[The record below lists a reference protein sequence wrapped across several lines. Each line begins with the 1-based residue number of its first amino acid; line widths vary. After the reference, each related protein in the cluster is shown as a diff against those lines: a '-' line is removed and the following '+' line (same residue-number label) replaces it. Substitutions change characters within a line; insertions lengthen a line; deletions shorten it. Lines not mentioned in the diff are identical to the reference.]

1 MDRIAARNVPSI
13 LITFMLSAFAAFSI
27 SMVVNQLSQA
37 LHTSVSGVLVS
48 VPLDFIGGAIGGV
61 VLGRQSDRLGRR
73 PMLMLAVLIFSV
85 SLVAAAFISN
95 IAELYA
101 LWFIIGIG
109 VNSQNGI
116 SYPLLVETLRRS
128 TGLLGSV
135 MQGLYFIGFLLDTGF
150 YFVFHYWR
158 TYFLASGIFALVFS
172 LPLAII
178 LVEPS
183 RVRRFQGRGQG
194 ITGKLRLYT
203 VALSLITV
211 GAFMLSV
218 PLMSVVP
225 TLFQQDGIPPYYTFV
240 FAVLGFLGFAFAG
253 FLADRAQKWAVTLGF
268 SILGIASAS
277 LLLQVLRAHAILAVL
292 VPSYISAGFFGF
304 IGVWASQT
312 YPQEIRAAATNIVFL
327 VGRVLGGLAPFLA
340 SVLSVSLKD
349 GMGTVM
355 LLAAAVSVLGS
366 LLYLS
371 VMRMGDATP
380 GTAPAR

>member
-1 MDRIAARNVPSI
+1 
-13 LITFMLSAFAAFSI
+13 
-27 SMVVNQLSQA
+27 
-37 LHTSVSGVLVS
+37 
-48 VPLDFIGGAIGGV
+48 
-61 VLGRQSDRLGRR
+61 
-73 PMLMLAVLIFSV
+73 
-85 SLVAAAFISN
+85 
-95 IAELYA
+95 
-101 LWFIIGIG
+101 
-109 VNSQNGI
+109 
-116 SYPLLVETLRRS
+116 
-128 TGLLGSV
+128 

-183 RVRRFQGRGQG
+183 RVRRFQGGRGGQG

-240 FAVLGFLGFAFAG
+240 FAVLGGFLGFAFAG

-327 VGRVLGGLAPFLA
+327 VGRVLGGLAPPFLA